1 MSHDKQTLDQLK
13 IHRPVHQP
21 RGNTAGK
28 LGWVLVV
35 LAVAAVIIWFFL
47 RPKAVEVRTA
57 TAQAVK
63 SEGPRTLLNASG
75 YVTARRQA
83 TVSSKATGRV
93 LDVLVEEG
101 MKVEEGQVLA
111 HIDSSN
117 VEASLNL
124 AKAQVESTRSAL
136 GETKANLDLAEK
148 ALVRAQKMADVQG
161 MSIADVDR
169 AFADAAML
177 RARLLRQ
184 EADLKVAD
192 EQVSIWKQQLDDTII
207 RAPFAAV
214 VISKNAQPGEMISP
228 MSSGG
233 FTRTGIC
240 TIVDMASLEVEV
252 DVNESYI
259 NRVTP
264 GQPVSVTLDSYPDWR
279 IPSKVIAIIPTA
291 DRQKA
296 TVRVRVGFEALDPR
310 ILPDMGLKVA
320 FQGAATENRSQ
331 PARFITV
338 PKSAVHR
345 IDDRDVVWLVR
356 DDRIERRAVTV
367 DSISGDQASLS
378 AGLDGGERLVVEGPE
393 NLNEGIKVTE
403 KKS

>member
-13 IHRPVHQP
+13 IHRPATTP
-21 RGNTAGK
+21 RRNVAGRA
-28 LGWVLVV
+28 GWALVV
-35 LAVAAVIIWFFL
+35 LAVIAAVIWFFL
-47 RPKAVEVRTA
+47 RPKAIEVRTGI
-57 TAQAVK
+57 AQAVK
-63 SEGPRTLLNASG
+63 TEGPRTLLNASG

-111 HIDSSN
+111 HIDASN
-117 VEASLNL
+117 VEASLKL
-124 AKAQVESTRSAL
+124 ALAQLESTRSAF
-136 GETKANLDLAEK
+136 GETRANLELAEK
-148 ALVRAQKMADVQG
+148 ALVRARKMAEVQG
-161 MSIADVDR
+161 LSIADVDR
-169 AFADAAML
+169 AVADEAML
-177 RARLLRQ
+177 RARLVRQ
-184 EADLKVAD
+184 EADVAVAG
-192 EQVSIWKQQLDDTII
+192 EQVAIWKQQLDDTII
-207 RAPFAAV
+207 RAPFAGV

-240 TIVDMASLEVEV
+240 TLVDMGSREVEV

-259 NRVTP
+259 NRVSP
-264 GQPVSVTLDSYPDWR
+264 GQPVSVTLDSYPDWS

-320 FQGAATENRSQ
+320 FQGAGDTRNQ
-331 PARFITV
+331 PGHFVTV

-345 IDDRDVVWLVR
+345 VDGRDIVWLVR
-356 DDRIERRAVTV
+356 DGRIERRAVTA
-367 DSISGDQASLS
+367 DSAAGDQVSLS
-378 AGLDGGERLVVEGPE
+378 AGLDGGERIVVEGPDT
-393 NLNEGIKVTE
+393 LNEGAKVTE

>member
-13 IHRPVHQP
+13 IHRPAHQP
-21 RGNTAGK
+21 RGNSAGR
-28 LGWVLVV
+28 LGLLLVI
-35 LAVAAVIIWFFL
+35 LAVIGVAVWFFL
-47 RPKAVEVRTA
+47 RPKAVEVRTV

-63 SEGPRTLLNASG
+63 MEGPRTLLNASG

-111 HIDSSN
+111 HIDASN
-117 VEASLNL
+117 VEASLKL
-124 AKAQVESTRSAL
+124 AQAQLESARSAF
-136 GETKANLDLAEK
+136 GETRANLELAEK
-148 ALVRAQKMADVQG
+148 ALVRARKMAEVQG

-177 RARLLRQ
+177 RARVVRQ
-184 EADLKVAD
+184 EADVAVAG
-192 EQVSIWKQQLDDTII
+192 EQVAIWKQQLDDTII
-207 RAPFAAV
+207 RAPFAGV
-214 VISKNAQPGEMISP
+214 VISKNAQQGEMISP

-240 TIVDMASLEVEV
+240 TLVDMASREVEV

-259 NRVTP
+259 NRVSP

-320 FQGAATENRSQ
+320 FQGAVENSAQ
-331 PARFITV
+331 PVRFISV

-345 IDDRDVVWLVR
+345 TDSRDVVWLVR

-367 DSISGDQASLS
+367 DSVLGDQVSLS
-378 AGLDGGERLVVEGPE
+378 AGLDGGERIVVEGPE
-393 NLNEGIKVTE
+393 NLNEGTKVTE